1 MKGVY
6 NRKTMTD
13 HSQQWQDSINAD
25 STGKRNL
32 QIGIILR
39 RLDSHKKDDILGW
52 AEKVQR
58 HDSNLQLFPTIIKT
72 KLFFMLNEWTFTRSA
87 MYLKIN

>member
-6 NRKTMTD
+6 NRKKRTD

-39 RLDSHKKDDILGW
+39 RLDSHKKDDILG
-52 AEKVQR
+52 
-58 HDSNLQLFPTIIKT
+58 
-72 KLFFMLNEWTFTRSA
+72 
-87 MYLKIN
+87 